1 MPRPAGPLLCLPTGT
16 VSGQQ
21 LQPEEASAEAEEA
34 HPVTV
39 GPADEIVRPRPQGSS
54 PVYECVAEGAGLGFA
69 VSLLDRDPQ
78 EDTPSRHSSS
88 GRRRSWWKRDS
99 GDSRTSSRMS
109 RPEEATEV
117 TLRTEVDTGASGY
130 SVTGGAEQGI
140 FVKQVLKGST
150 AAKLFSLREGDQ
162 LLSTT
167 IFFDDIKYEDALKIL
182 QYSEP
187 YKVQFQIKRRLPA
200 GEDQEW
206 ASSSAPRDPED
217 SEMQDKAVAD
227 GDTEMPSTA
236 LEGGGD
242 QERLIS
248 KPREGRGRRP
258 RNERVSWPKF
268 QAIKPKR
275 GPGPRRS
282 HSSSEACVRGDG
294 PDASPPH
301 TDTEAQLPAE
311 GQELKAGPDNQP
323 RRRFLNLRFRAGTG
337 KGLVPVGRPGR
348 EAPGGLPQ
356 AGVLEEAGTRGDAKE
371 DARTAHRE
379 DRMAEAQEGPA
390 APSEQQHTEPSLPGE
405 DSLGEGAR
413 VTPRCP
419 RKTKEGKVQEET
431 VAQGKPGPGP
441 APGQEGQAHREGEP
455 GLETG
460 VASLSLQAA
469 ADVVSTHSRPPEFP
483 VRIPT
488 LKTPKFGFSKEAVL
502 DTEGGMMALQPERR
516 RGHPGRKDTVG
527 EQADGGADRQGDR
540 SAAQGPP
547 RETEAGAADRTQDGE
562 EDSKAGDNDTEGW
575 DGRMKTLRFKMPSF
589 GWPPGREP
597 RAPAVRVLQGR
608 EMEKGSPALQTATHT
623 DGSRRPTAEGGDTD
637 VQEPGQTRREEGQSG
652 RKDRHTTPGDG
663 TDAKD
668 SKFKMPKFKMPSFG
682 MSAPS
687 TSTEA
692 SVDVYLPKARAEV
705 CLPSIHSDINTTDLP
720 IGLPSADL
728 DIKAAEV
735 GLKLPEGH
743 VPRGELQE
751 VAAGAGLTGH
761 LPKLQMPSIKMPEV
775 DMKGPRVDIK
785 GPKLDVKGTKG
796 EAATPDVE
804 VSVPSIEVDIKV
816 PDANLEG
823 DLSLGDKEVS
833 SRDSKFKMPKFK
845 MPSFGMSAPIKDLE
859 TSVGVPVPKVTMEAT
874 RPFLGGEL
882 QASECSVQL
891 PSADVHLPRGELEVA
906 LPGAELMASEL
917 KGKVEG
923 AQIKAHLPKVQM
935 PSIKMPKVDVK
946 APSMDIKGPSM
957 NLKSRKREVGSP
969 DVEVALPTVK
979 VDIQVPDAKLEGD
992 LSLGDKEVS
1001 TRDSKFKMPK
1011 FKMPSFGMS
1020 VPSTSTEASVDMSLP
1035 KAQDDVCLPS
1045 IQADVKTS
1053 DLPIELPSTDLDVKT
1068 AEMVL
1073 KLPEGH
1079 VPGGEF
1085 QEATVGAGLTGH
1097 LPKLQMPSI
1106 KMPKVDLKGP
1116 RVDIKG
1122 PKLDMKGT
1130 KGEPAI
1136 PDMEM
1141 DIQVPGAK
1149 LEGDLSLGDKEV
1161 PTRDS
1166 KFKMPKFKMPSF
1178 GVSAPS
1184 KDLETSVD
1192 VPVPKVAV
1200 EATRPSLGGETQAPE
1215 CSVQLPSADVHL
1227 PGGELE
1233 VALPGAKVTVFE
1245 LKGKVEGAQIKAHL
1259 PKVQMPSIKMPKV
1272 DIKCPSVDVKHP
1284 SVDIKGPSVDV
1295 KGPSMDVIGEVA
1307 VPSPDMDIQAP
1318 GSKLEGELSLTSK
1331 EVATRDSKFKM
1342 PKFKMPSF
1350 GVSVPSISTEASM
1363 NVSLPKA
1370 QAEVCLPFIQADVK
1384 ASDHPI
1390 EHPSAD
1396 LDVKTAEVGLK
1407 LPEGHVPGG
1416 ELQEAAVEA
1425 GLTGHLPKLQ
1435 MPSIKMPKVDF
1446 KGPRVD
1452 IKGPK
1457 LDIKGAKGEMAIPD
1471 LEVAVPSMEVDI
1483 QVPGAKLEGDLSL
1496 GDKEVSARHSK
1507 FKMPKFKMPSFGVS
1521 APTKDLETSVDVPVP
1536 KVAVE
1541 ATRPFLGGEL
1551 QAPECSV
1558 QLPPADVHPPGG
1570 ELEVALPRAEVTVSE
1585 LKGKAEGAQIKA
1597 HLPKVQMP
1605 EVDVKAPSVDIKDPS
1620 MHMKGKKGEIASPDM
1635 QVAMPSMEVDTQ
1647 ESGAK
1652 LEGDLS
1658 LTSKEVAVRDSKF
1671 KMPKFKM
1678 PSFGVSAARKD
1689 LETSVD
1695 VSVPKVAVEATR
1707 PSLGGETQAP
1717 ECSVQLPSA
1726 DVHLP
1731 GGELEVAL
1739 PRADMTVSELKGKAE
1754 GAQIKAH
1761 LPKVQMPSI
1770 KMPKV
1775 DIKCPS
1781 VDVKRPSMDVRG
1793 EVAVSSPDVDIQV
1806 PGAKLEGELS
1816 LTSKEVAVRDSKF
1829 KMPKF
1834 KMPSFGVSVPST
1846 STEAS
1851 VDVSLPKAQ
1860 DDVCLPSLQAD
1871 VKTSDLPIELPSA
1884 DMDVKTAQVVLKL
1897 PEGHMSRG
1905 ELQEAATGAGL
1916 TGHLPKLQMPSI
1928 KMPKVDLKGPRVDIK
1943 KPKLDMK
1950 GIKGEAAI
1958 PDVEVVVPSMEV
1970 DIQVPGAKLEGDL
1983 SLGDKE
1989 VFTRDSKFKMPRF
2002 KMPSFSV
2009 SAPSKDLETS
2019 VDMPVP
2025 KVAVEAT
2032 QPFLGGELQTPECS
2046 VQVPSADVHLPGG
2059 ELEVALPGAEVTVS
2073 ELKGKA
2079 EGAQIKGHLPKVQMP
2094 SIKMPEVDVKRPSV
2108 DLKGPCVAIKGPSVD
2123 RRGEVA
2129 VPSPVVDIQVAGAKL
2144 EGELSLASK
2153 EVAIRDSKFKMPK
2166 FKMPSFGMSVP
2177 STSTEA
2183 SVDVS
2188 LPKAQDDVC
2197 LPSLQADVKTSD
2209 LPIEL
2214 PSADLD
2220 VKTAEVVLKLPE
2232 GHVPRG
2238 ELQEAAAGAGLTGHL
2253 PKLQMP
2259 SIKMAKADIKGP
2271 SVDIKGPRIGV
2282 KCKKG
2287 EVASTDVQVAMPSME
2302 VDIQVPGAKLER
2314 DLSLGDKEVFT
2325 RDSKFKMPKFKMPS
2339 FSVSAPS
2346 KDLETSVDV
2355 PVPKV
2360 AVEATRPFLGG
2371 ETQAPECS
2379 VQLPSADVHLPGGEL
2394 EVALPGAEVMAYE
2407 LKGKAEGARI
2417 KAHLPKMQM
2426 PSIKMPNVDIKSPS
2440 TDIKGPSVDVREVAV
2455 PSPDVDIQVPGA
2467 KLEGDLSLT
2476 SKEVAVRDSKFKMP
2490 KFKMPSF
2497 GVSVPS
2503 TSTEASVD
2511 VSLTKAQAEV
2521 CLPSIQAD
2529 IKTSDLPI
2537 GLPSAD
2543 LDVKTAEVGLK
2554 LLEGHV
2560 PGGEL
2565 QEAAAGA
2572 GLTGHL
2578 PKLQMP
2584 SIKMPKVDLK
2594 GPRVDIKGPKLDIK
2608 GAKGEM
2614 AIPDVE
2620 VAVPSMEV
2628 DIQVPGVKLEGDLS
2642 LGDKEVP
2649 TRDSKF
2655 KMPKFKMPSFG
2666 VSAPSKDLETSVD
2679 VPVPKVTLEATR
2691 PSLGGETQAPECSVQ
2706 LPSADVHLPGGEL
2719 EVALPGAEVMAYELK
2734 GKAEGARIKAYLPK
2748 VQMPSTK
2755 MPEVDVKRPSMH
2767 IKGPSMDVKG
2777 PIMDMR
2783 GEVALPRPDMDIQV
2797 AGAKLEGDLSL
2808 GDKEVSARHSKF
2820 KMPKFKMPSFGVS
2833 APSKDL
2839 ETSVDVPVPKVTVEA
2854 TQPFLGG
2861 ELQTPEC
2868 SVQVPS
2874 ADVHLPGRE
2883 LEVAL
2888 PRAEV
2893 MAYELKGKAEGSR
2906 IKAHLPKM
2914 QMPSIKMPNVDIKS
2928 PSTDI
2933 KGPSVDVREV
2943 AVPSPDVDI
2952 QVPGAKLEGDLSLTS
2967 KEVAVRDSKFKMPKF
2982 KMPSFGVS
2990 VPSTSTGASV
3000 DVSLTKAQDDVC
3012 LPSLQADVKT
3022 SDLPIELPSAD
3033 LDVKTAE
3040 VGLKLP
3046 EGHVPGGELQ
3056 EAAVGAGLTGH
3067 LPKLQMPSIKMP
3079 KVDLKDPRVDIK
3091 GPKLDVKGAKGE
3103 TAIPDVEVAVP
3114 SMEVDIQVPGAKL
3127 EGDLSLGD
3135 KEVSARD
3142 SKFKMPK
3149 FKMPSFGV
3157 SAPSKDLE
3165 TSVDVPV
3172 PKVTV
3177 EATRPFL
3184 GGELQAPE
3192 CSVQLPS
3199 ADVHLPGRE
3208 LEVALPGAKVMVSEL
3223 KGKVEGARIKAHL
3236 PKVQMPSIKMP
3247 SVDVND
3253 PSVDI
3258 KGPSMHVKGKKGEVA
3273 SPDMQVAVPSIKVDI
3288 QEPGAKLEGDLSLT
3302 SKEVAVRD
3310 SKFKMPKFKM
3320 PSFSVSAPSK
3330 DLETSVDVPVPKVAV
3345 EATRPS
3351 LGGETQAP
3359 ECSVQLPSAD
3369 VHLPGGELEV
3379 ALPGAE
3385 VTVSEVKGKAE
3396 GARIKAH
3403 LPKVQMPSTK
3413 MPKMD
3418 FKAPSVDIKGPSVDL
3433 HVMEGEVTVPR
3444 STVPLEVP
3452 LESPSVSQGD
3462 APWPSLQGTPVSP
3475 AFMSILLS
3483 QVDSGTGPKDS
3494 PFPTSCVQVTFPK
3507 FPRPRFV
3514 FSVPR
3519 AGTAE
3524 AQPASTECALA
3535 PSPPSPVRRPDSSAG
3550 EATVFLLPSAG
3561 VSVSTGTEGLSG
3573 TVGTSAMASEAT
3585 PAADAHCE
3593 GKGNSLKMPKLK
3605 LPSFRSSPKKGAGSR
3620 EEPVGSLGVAEIS
3633 LVVGPVPSDIS
3644 AGVHAARMDAP
3655 PDVTP
3660 EKDAEKGV
3668 VCTPGFA
3675 GLAPL
3680 LPSTGAPLR
3689 GAWLLHTDSDSS
3701 LSSPP
3706 GRTESPATGTSSGE
3720 GAGDTGATAV
3730 PSDTAG
3736 MNPQPPWVCVPRL
3749 GLATP
3754 TLVPCEG
3761 DLPLP
3766 KHGLSLGD
3774 GGTGHG
3780 SGDSSARQPCG
3791 EATAPSTEYPLPPSC
3806 RTADGEGPA
3815 EGSPEWAMPAGSQE
3829 SWHRMPTLHLPSAL
3843 HSSEERSR
3851 AGGPRG
3857 LLHVPAAGSPRE
3869 GVRRQDIHIP
3879 GPEVTTSLQSPEADV
3894 DVAAAESTS
3903 HAGVLRHSLDSRS
3916 SKLHLPPARVSASDP
3931 STSEAVVC
3939 LGEGPL
3945 PLHFP
3950 QRRLPESYRLP
3961 REAGRAGPPGPAGQD
3976 LSRGKKGVGEWSSH
3990 PEGPLKLK
3998 VSTTDV
4004 PSQISIVTTSQLWE
4018 DSVLTVRFPRLKVP
4032 RLTYPVP
4039 GSEADIFIPAVR
4051 EIQCPDS
4058 SLGMALQRES
4068 PGVWGASILKAGAGG
4083 PREQPVVPGLSSE
4096 ASPISKV
4103 RVHIQGTPAESQGG
4117 AMCSTVAAE
4126 FAGVA
4131 DPRAFSTQVVRESE
4145 IPASEVQTPA
4155 YGFSLLKAKIPEPLP
4170 RAGVRVGTPDSQLRR
4185 ALQEAPARAAPGAD
4199 PASGDLQSDTGEPF
4213 EMISSSV
4220 VVPGL
4225 QTCAFEVC
4233 SGHQFADSCS
4243 DEEPAEI
4250 LECPPEDSQEGA
4262 PAEEG
4267 RAPGAEP
4274 ESRRASGL
4282 FRLWL
4287 PNIGF
4292 SSSVDEKS
4300 AQSEDTLQRPEAGLP
4315 PRPEKT
4321 GWFRFPKLGFSSPTK
4336 KSAHAKD
4343 EAKLAEQKLQE
4354 EAATFFDAQD
4364 SFPLEEADG
4373 RRAEAAG
4380 PAPAPARC

>member
-323 RRRFLNLRFRAGTG
+323 RRRFLNLRFRVGTG

-356 AGVLEEAGTRGDAKE
+356 AGVLEEAGTLGDAKE

-390 APSEQQHTEPSLPGE
+390 APSEQQRTEPSLPGE

-413 VTPRCP
+413 VTPRRP
-419 RKTKEGKVQEET
+419 RRTKEGKVQEET

-562 EDSKAGDNDTEGW
+562 EYSKAGDNDTEGW

-775 DMKGPRVDIK
+775 DVKGPQVDIK

-796 EAATPDVE
+796 EAAIPDVE

-845 MPSFGMSAPIKDLE
+845 MPSFGVSAPSKDLE

-923 AQIKAHLPKVQM
+923 TQIKAHLPKVQM

-1020 VPSTSTEASVDMSLP
+1020 VPSTSTEASVDLSLP

-1068 AEMVL
+1068 AELVL

-1178 GVSAPS
+1178 GMSAPS

-1245 LKGKVEGAQIKAHL
+1245 LKGKAEGAQIKAHL

-1331 EVATRDSKFKM
+1331 EVAARDSKFKM

-1350 GVSVPSISTEASM
+1350 GVSLPSISTEASM

-1396 LDVKTAEVGLK
+1396 LNVKTAEVGLK

-1521 APTKDLETSVDVPVP
+1521 APSKDLETSVDVPVP

-1605 EVDVKAPSVDIKDPS
+1605 EVDVKAPSVDIKGPS

-1658 LTSKEVAVRDSKF
+1658 LTSKEVAIRDSKF

-1695 VSVPKVAVEATR
+1695 VPVPKVAVEATR

-1731 GGELEVAL
+1731 RGELEVAL

-1775 DIKCPS
+1775 DIKGPS

-1884 DMDVKTAQVVLKL
+1884 DLDVKTAEVVLKL
-1897 PEGHMSRG
+1897 PEGHVPGG
-1905 ELQEAATGAGL
+1905 ELQEVAAGAGL

-1928 KMPKVDLKGPRVDIK
+1928 KMPKVDFKGPRVDIK
-1943 KPKLDMK
+1943 GPKLD
-1950 GIKGEAAI
+1950 IKGAKGEMAI
-1958 PDVEVVVPSMEV
+1958 PDLEVAVPSMEV

-2032 QPFLGGELQTPECS
+2032 RPFLGGELQTPECS

-2059 ELEVALPGAEVTVS
+2059 ELEVALPGGEVTVS

-2094 SIKMPEVDVKRPSV
+2094 SIKMPEVYVKCPSM
-2108 DLKGPCVAIKGPSVD
+2108 DLKVPCVAIKGPSVD

-2232 GHVPRG
+2232 GHVP
-2238 ELQEAAAGAGLTGHL
+2238 
-2253 PKLQMP
+2253 
-2259 SIKMAKADIKGP
+2259 
-2271 SVDIKGPRIGV
+2271 
-2282 KCKKG
+2282 
-2287 EVASTDVQVAMPSME
+2287 
-2302 VDIQVPGAKLER
+2302 
-2314 DLSLGDKEVFT
+2314 
-2325 RDSKFKMPKFKMPS
+2325 
-2339 FSVSAPS
+2339 
-2346 KDLETSVDV
+2346 
-2355 PVPKV
+2355 
-2360 AVEATRPFLGG
+2360 
-2371 ETQAPECS
+2371 
-2379 VQLPSADVHLPGGEL
+2379 
-2394 EVALPGAEVMAYE
+2394 
-2407 LKGKAEGARI
+2407 
-2417 KAHLPKMQM
+2417 
-2426 PSIKMPNVDIKSPS
+2426 
-2440 TDIKGPSVDVREVAV
+2440 
-2455 PSPDVDIQVPGA
+2455 
-2467 KLEGDLSLT
+2467 
-2476 SKEVAVRDSKFKMP
+2476 
-2490 KFKMPSF
+2490 
-2497 GVSVPS
+2497 
-2503 TSTEASVD
+2503 
-2511 VSLTKAQAEV
+2511 
-2521 CLPSIQAD
+2521 
-2529 IKTSDLPI
+2529 
-2537 GLPSAD
+2537 
-2543 LDVKTAEVGLK
+2543 
-2554 LLEGHV
+2554 
-2560 PGGEL
+2560 GGEL

-2608 GAKGEM
+2608 GAKGET

-2628 DIQVPGVKLEGDLS
+2628 DIQVPGAKLEGDLS
-2642 LGDKEVP
+2642 LGDKEVF

-2691 PSLGGETQAPECSVQ
+2691 PSLGGELQAPECSVQ

-2767 IKGPSMDVKG
+2767 IKGPSV
-2777 PIMDMR
+2777 DMR
-2783 GEVALPRPDMDIQV
+2783 GEVALPRSDMDIHV

-2990 VPSTSTGASV
+2990 VPSTSTEASV

-3079 KVDLKDPRVDIK
+3079 KVDLKGPRVDIK
-3091 GPKLDVKGAKGE
+3091 GPKLDIKGAKGE

-3135 KEVSARD
+3135 KEVFARD

-3258 KGPSMHVKGKKGEVA
+3258 KGPSMHVKGKKREVA

-3320 PSFSVSAPSK
+3320 PSFGVSAPSK

-3351 LGGETQAP
+3351 LGGEIQAP

-3403 LPKVQMPSTK
+3403 LPNVQMPSTK

-3535 PSPPSPVRRPDSSAG
+3535 LSPPSPVRRPDSSAG

-3633 LVVGPVPSDIS
+3633 LVVGPVPSDIP

-3668 VCTPGFA
+3668 VRTPGFA

-3730 PSDTAG
+3730 LSDTAG

-3791 EATAPSTEYPLPPSC
+3791 EATAPSTEDTLPPSC

-3961 REAGRAGPPGPAGQD
+3961 REAGRADPPGPAGQD

-4170 RAGVRVGTPDSQLRR
+4170 QAGVRVGTPDSQLRR

-4300 AQSEDTLQRPEAGLP
+4300 TQSEDTLQRPEAGLP

-4336 KSAHAKD
+4336 KSAHAED

>member
-1 MPRPAGPLLCLPTGT
+1 MCDCFHMVLPTWPGAPGS

-69 VSLLDRDPQ
+69 

-88 GRRRSWWKRDS
+88 GRRRSWWKWDS

-356 AGVLEEAGTRGDAKE
+356 AGVLEEAGTLGDAKE

-390 APSEQQHTEPSLPGE
+390 APSEQQRTEPSLPGE

-413 VTPRCP
+413 VTPRRP
-419 RKTKEGKVQEET
+419 RRTKEGKVQEET

-516 RGHPGRKDTVG
+516 RGYPGRKDTVG

-775 DMKGPRVDIK
+775 DVKGPQVDIK

-796 EAATPDVE
+796 EAAIPDVE

-845 MPSFGMSAPIKDLE
+845 MPSFGVSAPSKDLE

-1020 VPSTSTEASVDMSLP
+1020 VPSTSTEASVDLSLP

-1068 AEMVL
+1068 AELVL

-1178 GVSAPS
+1178 GMSAPS

-1245 LKGKVEGAQIKAHL
+1245 LKGK
-1259 PKVQMPSIKMPKV
+1259 
-1272 DIKCPSVDVKHP
+1272 
-1284 SVDIKGPSVDV
+1284 
-1295 KGPSMDVIGEVA
+1295 
-1307 VPSPDMDIQAP
+1307 
-1318 GSKLEGELSLTSK
+1318 
-1331 EVATRDSKFKM
+1331 
-1342 PKFKMPSF
+1342 
-1350 GVSVPSISTEASM
+1350 
-1363 NVSLPKA
+1363 
-1370 QAEVCLPFIQADVK
+1370 
-1384 ASDHPI
+1384 
-1390 EHPSAD
+1390 
-1396 LDVKTAEVGLK
+1396 
-1407 LPEGHVPGG
+1407 
-1416 ELQEAAVEA
+1416 
-1425 GLTGHLPKLQ
+1425 
-1435 MPSIKMPKVDF
+1435 
-1446 KGPRVD
+1446 
-1452 IKGPK
+1452 
-1457 LDIKGAKGEMAIPD
+1457 
-1471 LEVAVPSMEVDI
+1471 
-1483 QVPGAKLEGDLSL
+1483 
-1496 GDKEVSARHSK
+1496 
-1507 FKMPKFKMPSFGVS
+1507 
-1521 APTKDLETSVDVPVP
+1521 
-1536 KVAVE
+1536 
-1541 ATRPFLGGEL
+1541 
-1551 QAPECSV
+1551 
-1558 QLPPADVHPPGG
+1558 
-1570 ELEVALPRAEVTVSE
+1570 
-1585 LKGKAEGAQIKA
+1585 
-1597 HLPKVQMP
+1597 
-1605 EVDVKAPSVDIKDPS
+1605 
-1620 MHMKGKKGEIASPDM
+1620 
-1635 QVAMPSMEVDTQ
+1635 
-1647 ESGAK
+1647 
-1652 LEGDLS
+1652 
-1658 LTSKEVAVRDSKF
+1658 
-1671 KMPKFKM
+1671 
-1678 PSFGVSAARKD
+1678 
-1689 LETSVD
+1689 
-1695 VSVPKVAVEATR
+1695 
-1707 PSLGGETQAP
+1707 
-1717 ECSVQLPSA
+1717 
-1726 DVHLP
+1726 
-1731 GGELEVAL
+1731 
-1739 PRADMTVSELKGKAE
+1739 AE

-1775 DIKCPS
+1775 DTKGPS

-2032 QPFLGGELQTPECS
+2032 RPFLGGELQTPECS

-2094 SIKMPEVDVKRPSV
+2094 SIKMPEVYVKCPSM
-2108 DLKGPCVAIKGPSVD
+2108 DLKVPCVAIKGPSVD

-2232 GHVPRG
+2232 GHVPGG

-2379 VQLPSADVHLPGGEL
+2379 VQLPSADVHLPGGE
-2394 EVALPGAEVMAYE
+2394 
-2407 LKGKAEGARI
+2407 
-2417 KAHLPKMQM
+2417 Q
-2426 PSIKMPNVDIKSPS
+2426 
-2440 TDIKGPSVDVREVAV
+2440 
-2455 PSPDVDIQVPGA
+2455 
-2467 KLEGDLSLT
+2467 
-2476 SKEVAVRDSKFKMP
+2476 
-2490 KFKMPSF
+2490 
-2497 GVSVPS
+2497 
-2503 TSTEASVD
+2503 
-2511 VSLTKAQAEV
+2511 
-2521 CLPSIQAD
+2521 
-2529 IKTSDLPI
+2529 
-2537 GLPSAD
+2537 
-2543 LDVKTAEVGLK
+2543 
-2554 LLEGHV
+2554 
-2560 PGGEL
+2560 
-2565 QEAAAGA
+2565 
-2572 GLTGHL
+2572 
-2578 PKLQMP
+2578 
-2584 SIKMPKVDLK
+2584 
-2594 GPRVDIKGPKLDIK
+2594 
-2608 GAKGEM
+2608 
-2614 AIPDVE
+2614 
-2620 VAVPSMEV
+2620 
-2628 DIQVPGVKLEGDLS
+2628 
-2642 LGDKEVP
+2642 
-2649 TRDSKF
+2649 
-2655 KMPKFKMPSFG
+2655 
-2666 VSAPSKDLETSVD
+2666 
-2679 VPVPKVTLEATR
+2679 
-2691 PSLGGETQAPECSVQ
+2691 
-2706 LPSADVHLPGGEL
+2706 

-2767 IKGPSMDVKG
+2767 IKGPSV
-2777 PIMDMR
+2777 DMR
-2783 GEVALPRPDMDIQV
+2783 GEVALPRSDMDIQV

-2808 GDKEVSARHSKF
+2808 GDKEVSARH
-2820 KMPKFKMPSFGVS
+2820 
-2833 APSKDL
+2833 
-2839 ETSVDVPVPKVTVEA
+2839 
-2854 TQPFLGG
+2854 
-2861 ELQTPEC
+2861 
-2868 SVQVPS
+2868 
-2874 ADVHLPGRE
+2874 
-2883 LEVAL
+2883 
-2888 PRAEV
+2888 
-2893 MAYELKGKAEGSR
+2893 
-2906 IKAHLPKM
+2906 
-2914 QMPSIKMPNVDIKS
+2914 
-2928 PSTDI
+2928 
-2933 KGPSVDVREV
+2933 
-2943 AVPSPDVDI
+2943 
-2952 QVPGAKLEGDLSLTS
+2952 
-2967 KEVAVRDSKFKMPKF
+2967 
-2982 KMPSFGVS
+2982 
-2990 VPSTSTGASV
+2990 
-3000 DVSLTKAQDDVC
+3000 
-3012 LPSLQADVKT
+3012 
-3022 SDLPIELPSAD
+3022 
-3033 LDVKTAE
+3033 
-3040 VGLKLP
+3040 
-3046 EGHVPGGELQ
+3046 
-3056 EAAVGAGLTGH
+3056 
-3067 LPKLQMPSIKMP
+3067 
-3079 KVDLKDPRVDIK
+3079 
-3091 GPKLDVKGAKGE
+3091 
-3103 TAIPDVEVAVP
+3103 
-3114 SMEVDIQVPGAKL
+3114 
-3127 EGDLSLGD
+3127 
-3135 KEVSARD
+3135 

-3258 KGPSMHVKGKKGEVA
+3258 KGPSMHVKGKKREVA

-3320 PSFSVSAPSK
+3320 PSFGVSAPSK

-3403 LPKVQMPSTK
+3403 LPNVQMPSTK

-3535 PSPPSPVRRPDSSAG
+3535 LSPPSPVRRPDSSAG

-3633 LVVGPVPSDIS
+3633 LVVGPVPSDIP

-3668 VCTPGFA
+3668 VRTPGFA

-3730 PSDTAG
+3730 LSDTAG

-3791 EATAPSTEYPLPPSC
+3791 EATAPSTEDTLPPSC

-3961 REAGRAGPPGPAGQD
+3961 REAGRADPPGPAGQD

-4170 RAGVRVGTPDSQLRR
+4170 QAGVRVGTPDSQLRR

-4321 GWFRFPKLGFSSPTK
+4321 GWFHFPKLGFSSPTK
-4336 KSAHAKD
+4336 KSAHAED